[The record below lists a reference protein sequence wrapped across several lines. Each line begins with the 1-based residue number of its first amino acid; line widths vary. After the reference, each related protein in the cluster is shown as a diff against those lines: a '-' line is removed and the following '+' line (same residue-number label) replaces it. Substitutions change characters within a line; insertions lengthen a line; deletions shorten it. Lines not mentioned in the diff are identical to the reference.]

1 MSVSLMRYARKEIKF
16 VSPDKSIIL
25 NGSRISWQMLLPCR
39 VYNKSERG
47 IIMAIIKEQDK
58 KNEKEEKSLQTGKD
72 ADKFPLDDDLLDDVA
87 GGRKSAV
94 SPQIKDPFANPGLT
108 N

>member
-1 MSVSLMRYARKEIKF
+1 MQMS
-16 VSPDKSIIL
+16 
-25 NGSRISWQMLLPCR
+25 
-39 VYNKSERG
+39 
-47 IIMAIIKEQDK
+47 
-58 KNEKEEKSLQTGKD
+58 KEEKSLQTGKD

>member
-1 MSVSLMRYARKEIKF
+1 MRYARKEIKF

-25 NGSRISWQMLLPCR
+25 NGLLLPCR